1 MKEPFAF
8 AGLLVV
14 EDVVNRGL
22 AHPSPSE
29 NPEFKSI
36 W

>member
-14 EDVVNRGL
+14 DVVNGL
-22 AHPSPSE
+22 AHPSPSD